1 MLLLICMFNV
11 ICRDLNTSLASGV
24 IFYPMIG
31 AGPAAEYIRTILIS
45 LMEMN
50 SIANLHW
57 GKLAIGQEYCR
68 RKGAPSGI
76 LYCSFHFTCSFC
88 FIGIIT
94 LWKTICNY
102 YRKAQSS
109 LFQVFLSRL
118 QTAQIKTQQ
127 LD

>member
-1 MLLLICMFNV
+1 MLLLICMFSV

-57 GKLAIGQEYCR
+57 GKLAIGQNIAEG
-68 RKGAPSGI
+68 KVHHQGFSLAHFI
-76 LYCSFHFTCSFC
+76 LHVVSV
-88 FIGIIT
+88 
-94 LWKTICNY
+94 L
-102 YRKAQSS
+102 
-109 LFQVFLSRL
+109 LV
-118 QTAQIKTQQ
+118 
-127 LD
+127 